1 MKKINL
7 YVFIQIIK
15 SCTLVFFIFV
25 SIAWLLQISRLFS
38 YLNNLQ
44 IDFVNVLFLSFFLI
58 PNLINVTLPFII
70 IFGLIIAFIK
80 FDKDKEIIAI
90 FSLGLSIKEILK
102 PFFLISIIAIFL
114 YLFLNLFFSPYIY
127 DKYKQK
133 EFDLRNSINLDNINI
148 SNFIQLDENLILD
161 FSKKEDVFEDVFIR
175 FIGEN
180 ENIVFAKKAR
190 IIKEPKKFIFNLS
203 EGFKLSFMN
212 NKIEKLEF
220 ENYKLNFPLRNENIY
235 NNKLLFCLK
244 PNIKPL
250 TIENRNNTI
259 STNIN
264 ELELIAGYS
273 FKLVVSGSLI
283 KLIELDASGIET
295 DSTTIGSISDVDG
308 DSNFTLEIADID
320 CKEEFANYFCVDIL
334 THIFTTVPEYHN

>member
-90 FSLGLSIKEILK
+90 YSLGLSIKEILK
-102 PFFLISIIAIFL
+102 PFFLISIITIFL

-220 ENYKLNFPLRNENIY
+220 ENYKLNFPLKNENNY
-235 NNKLLFCLK
+235 NNYDKNTLTLFNLIKYKDYKSLIERMFDTLILLTVIIFFYFN
-244 PNIKPL
+244 NIKD
-250 TIENRNNTI
+250 NKF
-259 STNIN
+259 SIN
-264 ELELIAGYS
+264 
-273 FKLVVSGSLI
+273 
-283 KLIELDASGIET
+283 
-295 DSTTIGSISDVDG
+295 
-308 DSNFTLEIADID
+308 
-320 CKEEFANYFCVDIL
+320 
-334 THIFTTVPEYHN
+334 HIFIYLFLSVLIIIFQNIIKNLDFSLQFSFLLNIINFSIIYLFMLINKFKFK

>member
-15 SCTLVFFIFV
+15 SCTLVFFIFI

-102 PFFLISIIAIFL
+102 PFFLISIITIFL

-220 ENYKLNFPLRNENIY
+220 ENYKLNFPLKNENNY
-235 NNKLLFCLK
+235 NNYDKNTLTLFNLIKYKDYKSLIERMFDTLILLTVIIFFYFN
-244 PNIKPL
+244 NIKD
-250 TIENRNNTI
+250 NKF
-259 STNIN
+259 SIN
-264 ELELIAGYS
+264 
-273 FKLVVSGSLI
+273 
-283 KLIELDASGIET
+283 
-295 DSTTIGSISDVDG
+295 
-308 DSNFTLEIADID
+308 
-320 CKEEFANYFCVDIL
+320 
-334 THIFTTVPEYHN
+334 HIFIYLFLSILIIIFQNIIKNLDFSLQFSFLLNIINVSIIYLFMLINKFKFK

>member
-90 FSLGLSIKEILK
+90 FSLGLSIKEIIK

-220 ENYKLNFPLRNENIY
+220 ENYKLNFPLKNENNY
-235 NNKLLFCLK
+235 NNYDKNTLTLFNLIKYKDYKSMIERMFDTLILLTVIIFFYFN
-244 PNIKPL
+244 NIKD
-250 TIENRNNTI
+250 NKF
-259 STNIN
+259 SIN
-264 ELELIAGYS
+264 
-273 FKLVVSGSLI
+273 
-283 KLIELDASGIET
+283 
-295 DSTTIGSISDVDG
+295 
-308 DSNFTLEIADID
+308 
-320 CKEEFANYFCVDIL
+320 
-334 THIFTTVPEYHN
+334 HIFIYLFFSILIIIFQNIIKNLDFSLQFSFLLNIINFSIIYLFMLINKFKFK

>member
-190 IIKEPKKFIFNLS
+190 IIKEPKKFIFNLA

-220 ENYKLNFPLRNENIY
+220 ENYKLNFPLKNENNY
-235 NNKLLFCLK
+235 NNYDKNTLTLFNLIKYKDYKSMIEKMFDTLILLTVIIFFYFN
-244 PNIKPL
+244 NIKD
-250 TIENRNNTI
+250 NKF
-259 STNIN
+259 SIN
-264 ELELIAGYS
+264 
-273 FKLVVSGSLI
+273 
-283 KLIELDASGIET
+283 
-295 DSTTIGSISDVDG
+295 
-308 DSNFTLEIADID
+308 
-320 CKEEFANYFCVDIL
+320 
-334 THIFTTVPEYHN
+334 HIFIYLFLSILIIIFQNIIKNLDFSLQFSFLLNIINFSIIYLFMLINKFKFK

>member
-25 SIAWLLQISRLFS
+25 SIAWLLQISRLFT
-38 YLNNLQ
+38 YLNNFQ

-102 PFFLISIIAIFL
+102 PFFLISIITIFL

-220 ENYKLNFPLRNENIY
+220 ENYKLNFPLKNENNY
-235 NNKLLFCLK
+235 NNYDKNTLTLFNLIKYKDYKSMIERMFDTLILLTVIIFFYFN
-244 PNIKPL
+244 NIK
-250 TIENRNNTI
+250 NNKF
-259 STNIN
+259 SIN
-264 ELELIAGYS
+264 
-273 FKLVVSGSLI
+273 
-283 KLIELDASGIET
+283 
-295 DSTTIGSISDVDG
+295 
-308 DSNFTLEIADID
+308 
-320 CKEEFANYFCVDIL
+320 
-334 THIFTTVPEYHN
+334 HIFIYLFLSILIIIFQNIIKNLDFSLQFSFLLNIINFSIIYLFMLINKFKFK

>member
-15 SCTLVFFIFV
+15 SCTLVFFIFI

-114 YLFLNLFFSPYIY
+114 NLFLNLFFSPYIY

-220 ENYKLNFPLRNENIY
+220 ENYKLNFPLKNENNY
-235 NNKLLFCLK
+235 NNYDKNTLTLFNLIKYKDYNSMIERMFDTLILLTVIIFFYFN
-244 PNIKPL
+244 NIK
-250 TIENRNNTI
+250 NNKF
-259 STNIN
+259 SIN
-264 ELELIAGYS
+264 
-273 FKLVVSGSLI
+273 
-283 KLIELDASGIET
+283 
-295 DSTTIGSISDVDG
+295 
-308 DSNFTLEIADID
+308 
-320 CKEEFANYFCVDIL
+320 
-334 THIFTTVPEYHN
+334 HIFIYLFISILIIVFQNIIKNLDFSLQFSFLLNIINFSIIYLFMLINKFKFK

>member
-1 MKKINL
+1 
-7 YVFIQIIK
+7 
-15 SCTLVFFIFV
+15 
-25 SIAWLLQISRLFS
+25 
-38 YLNNLQ
+38 LNNLQ

-102 PFFLISIIAIFL
+102 PFFLISIITIFL

-220 ENYKLNFPLRNENIY
+220 ENYKLNFPLKNENNY
-235 NNKLLFCLK
+235 NNYDKNTLTLFNLIKYKDYNSMIERMFDTLILLTVIIFFYFN
-244 PNIKPL
+244 NIKD
-250 TIENRNNTI
+250 NKF
-259 STNIN
+259 SIN
-264 ELELIAGYS
+264 
-273 FKLVVSGSLI
+273 
-283 KLIELDASGIET
+283 
-295 DSTTIGSISDVDG
+295 
-308 DSNFTLEIADID
+308 
-320 CKEEFANYFCVDIL
+320 
-334 THIFTTVPEYHN
+334 HIFIYLFLSILIIIFQNIIKNLDFSLQFSFLLNIINFSIIYLFMLINKFKFK

>member
-15 SCTLVFFIFV
+15 SCTLVFFIFI

-203 EGFKLSFMN
+203 EGFKLSFIN

-220 ENYKLNFPLRNENIY
+220 ENYKLNFPLKNENNY
-235 NNKLLFCLK
+235 NNYDKNTLTLFNLIKYKDYKSMIERMFDTLILLTVIIFFYFN
-244 PNIKPL
+244 NIKD
-250 TIENRNNTI
+250 NKF
-259 STNIN
+259 SIN
-264 ELELIAGYS
+264 
-273 FKLVVSGSLI
+273 
-283 KLIELDASGIET
+283 
-295 DSTTIGSISDVDG
+295 
-308 DSNFTLEIADID
+308 
-320 CKEEFANYFCVDIL
+320 
-334 THIFTTVPEYHN
+334 HIFIYLFLSILIIIFQNIIKNLDFSLQFSFLLNIINFSIIYLFMLINKFKFK

>member
-15 SCTLVFFIFV
+15 SCTLVFFIFI

-38 YLNNLQ
+38 YLNNLK

-102 PFFLISIIAIFL
+102 PFFLISIITVFL

-127 DKYKQK
+127 GKYKQK

-220 ENYKLNFPLRNENIY
+220 ENYKLNFPLKNENNY
-235 NNKLLFCLK
+235 NNYDKNTLTLFNLIKYKDYNSMIERMFDTLILLTVIIFFYFN
-244 PNIKPL
+244 NIKD
-250 TIENRNNTI
+250 NKF
-259 STNIN
+259 S
-264 ELELIAGYS
+264 
-273 FKLVVSGSLI
+273 I
-283 KLIELDASGIET
+283 K
-295 DSTTIGSISDVDG
+295 
-308 DSNFTLEIADID
+308 
-320 CKEEFANYFCVDIL
+320 
-334 THIFTTVPEYHN
+334 HIFIYLFLSILIIIFQNIIKNLDFSLQFSFLLNIINFSIIYLFMLINKFKFKFK

>member
-15 SCTLVFFIFV
+15 SCTLVFFIFI

-102 PFFLISIIAIFL
+102 PFFLFSIITIFL

-220 ENYKLNFPLRNENIY
+220 ENYKLNFPLKNENNY
-235 NNKLLFCLK
+235 NNYDKNTLTLFNLIKYKDYKSMIERMFDTLILLTVIIFFYFN
-244 PNIKPL
+244 NIKD
-250 TIENRNNTI
+250 NKF
-259 STNIN
+259 SIN
-264 ELELIAGYS
+264 
-273 FKLVVSGSLI
+273 
-283 KLIELDASGIET
+283 
-295 DSTTIGSISDVDG
+295 
-308 DSNFTLEIADID
+308 
-320 CKEEFANYFCVDIL
+320 
-334 THIFTTVPEYHN
+334 HIFIYLFLSILIIIFQNIIKNLDFSLQFSFLLNIINFSIIYLFMLINKFKFK

>member
-15 SCTLVFFIFV
+15 SCTLVFFIFI

-80 FDKDKEIIAI
+80 FDKDKEIIAM
-90 FSLGLSIKEILK
+90 FSLGLSIKEIIK
-102 PFFLISIIAIFL
+102 PFFLISIITIFL

-203 EGFKLSFMN
+203 EGFKLSFIN

-220 ENYKLNFPLRNENIY
+220 ENYKLNFPLKNENNY
-235 NNKLLFCLK
+235 NNYDKNTLTLFNLIKYKDYKSMIERMFDTLILLTVIIFFYFN
-244 PNIKPL
+244 NIKD
-250 TIENRNNTI
+250 NKF
-259 STNIN
+259 SIN
-264 ELELIAGYS
+264 
-273 FKLVVSGSLI
+273 
-283 KLIELDASGIET
+283 
-295 DSTTIGSISDVDG
+295 
-308 DSNFTLEIADID
+308 
-320 CKEEFANYFCVDIL
+320 
-334 THIFTTVPEYHN
+334 HIFIYLFFSILIIIFQNIIKNLDFSLQFSFLLNIINFSIIYLFMLINKFKFK

>member
-15 SCTLVFFIFV
+15 SCTLVFFIFI

-102 PFFLISIIAIFL
+102 PFFLISIIAVFL

-203 EGFKLSFMN
+203 EGFKLSFIN

-220 ENYKLNFPLRNENIY
+220 ENYKLNFPLKNENNY
-235 NNKLLFCLK
+235 NNYDKNTLTLFNLIKYKDYKSMIERMFDTLILLTVIIFFYFN
-244 PNIKPL
+244 NIKD
-250 TIENRNNTI
+250 NKF
-259 STNIN
+259 SIN
-264 ELELIAGYS
+264 
-273 FKLVVSGSLI
+273 
-283 KLIELDASGIET
+283 
-295 DSTTIGSISDVDG
+295 
-308 DSNFTLEIADID
+308 
-320 CKEEFANYFCVDIL
+320 
-334 THIFTTVPEYHN
+334 HIFIYLFFSILIIIFQNIIKNLDFSLQFSFLLNIINFSIIYLFMLINKFKFK

>member
-15 SCTLVFFIFV
+15 SCTLVFFIFI

-102 PFFLISIIAIFL
+102 PFFLISIITIFL

-127 DKYKQK
+127 DKYKQR

-220 ENYKLNFPLRNENIY
+220 ENYKLNFPLKNENNY
-235 NNKLLFCLK
+235 NNYDKNTLTLFNLIKYKDYKSMIERMFDTLILLTVIIFFYFN
-244 PNIKPL
+244 NIKD
-250 TIENRNNTI
+250 NKF
-259 STNIN
+259 SIN
-264 ELELIAGYS
+264 
-273 FKLVVSGSLI
+273 
-283 KLIELDASGIET
+283 
-295 DSTTIGSISDVDG
+295 
-308 DSNFTLEIADID
+308 
-320 CKEEFANYFCVDIL
+320 
-334 THIFTTVPEYHN
+334 HIFIYLFLSILIIIFQNIIKNLDFSLQFSFLLNIINFSIIYLFMLINKFKFK

>member
-15 SCTLVFFIFV
+15 SCTLVFFIFI

-102 PFFLISIIAIFL
+102 PFFLISIITVFL

-127 DKYKQK
+127 GKYKEK

-148 SNFIQLDENLILD
+148 SNFIQLDENLIVD

-220 ENYKLNFPLRNENIY
+220 ENYKLNFPLKNENNY
-235 NNKLLFCLK
+235 NNYDKNTLTLFNLIKYKDYKSMIERMFDTLILLTVIIFFYFN
-244 PNIKPL
+244 NIKD
-250 TIENRNNTI
+250 NKF
-259 STNIN
+259 SIN
-264 ELELIAGYS
+264 
-273 FKLVVSGSLI
+273 
-283 KLIELDASGIET
+283 
-295 DSTTIGSISDVDG
+295 
-308 DSNFTLEIADID
+308 
-320 CKEEFANYFCVDIL
+320 
-334 THIFTTVPEYHN
+334 HIFIYLFLSILIIIFQNIIKNLDFSLQFSFLLNIINFSIIYLFMLINKFKFK

>member
-102 PFFLISIIAIFL
+102 PFFLISIITIFL

-220 ENYKLNFPLRNENIY
+220 ENYKLNFPLKNENNY
-235 NNKLLFCLK
+235 NNYDKNTLTLF
-244 PNIKPL
+244 N
-250 TIENRNNTI
+250 
-259 STNIN
+259 
-264 ELELIAGYS
+264 
-273 FKLVVSGSLI
+273 LI
-283 KLIELDASGIET
+283 KYKDYKSMIERMFDTLILLTVIIFFYFNKIKDNKF
-295 DSTTIGSISDVDG
+295 SI
-308 DSNFTLEIADID
+308 N
-320 CKEEFANYFCVDIL
+320 
-334 THIFTTVPEYHN
+334 HIFIYLFLSILIIIFQNIIKNLDFSLQFSFLLNLINFSIIYLFMLINKFKFK

>member
-220 ENYKLNFPLRNENIY
+220 ENYKLNFPLKNENNY
-235 NNKLLFCLK
+235 NNYDKNTLTLFNLIKYKDYKSMIERMFDTLILLTVIIFFYFN
-244 PNIKPL
+244 NIKD
-250 TIENRNNTI
+250 NKF
-259 STNIN
+259 SIN
-264 ELELIAGYS
+264 
-273 FKLVVSGSLI
+273 
-283 KLIELDASGIET
+283 
-295 DSTTIGSISDVDG
+295 
-308 DSNFTLEIADID
+308 
-320 CKEEFANYFCVDIL
+320 
-334 THIFTTVPEYHN
+334 HIFIYLFLSILIIIFQNIIKNLDFSLQFSFLLNIINFSIIYLFMLINKFKFK

>member
-7 YVFIQIIK
+7 YVFKQIIK

-102 PFFLISIIAIFL
+102 PFFLISIITVFL

-127 DKYKQK
+127 GKYKQK

-220 ENYKLNFPLRNENIY
+220 ENYKLNFPLKNENNY
-235 NNKLLFCLK
+235 NNYDKNTLTLFNLIKYKDYKSMIERMFDTLILLTVIIFFYFN
-244 PNIKPL
+244 NIKD
-250 TIENRNNTI
+250 NKF
-259 STNIN
+259 SIN
-264 ELELIAGYS
+264 
-273 FKLVVSGSLI
+273 
-283 KLIELDASGIET
+283 
-295 DSTTIGSISDVDG
+295 
-308 DSNFTLEIADID
+308 
-320 CKEEFANYFCVDIL
+320 
-334 THIFTTVPEYHN
+334 HIFIYLFLSILIIIFQNIIKNLDFSLQFSFLLNIINFSIIYLFMLINKFKFK

>member
-38 YLNNLQ
+38 YLSNLK

-102 PFFLISIIAIFL
+102 PFFLISIITIFL

-220 ENYKLNFPLRNENIY
+220 ENYKLNFPLKNENNY
-235 NNKLLFCLK
+235 NNYDKNTLTLFNLIKYKDYQSMIERMFDTLILLTLIIFFYFN
-244 PNIKPL
+244 NIKD
-250 TIENRNNTI
+250 NKF
-259 STNIN
+259 SIN
-264 ELELIAGYS
+264 
-273 FKLVVSGSLI
+273 
-283 KLIELDASGIET
+283 
-295 DSTTIGSISDVDG
+295 
-308 DSNFTLEIADID
+308 
-320 CKEEFANYFCVDIL
+320 
-334 THIFTTVPEYHN
+334 HIFIYLFLSILIIIFQNIIKNLDFSLQFSFLLNIINFSIIYLFMLINKFKFK

>member
-15 SCTLVFFIFV
+15 SCTLVFFIFI

-220 ENYKLNFPLRNENIY
+220 ENYKLNFPLKNENKY
-235 NNKLLFCLK
+235 NNYDKNALTLFNLIKYKDYKSMIEKMFDTLILLTVIIFFYFN
-244 PNIKPL
+244 NIKD
-250 TIENRNNTI
+250 NKF
-259 STNIN
+259 SIN
-264 ELELIAGYS
+264 
-273 FKLVVSGSLI
+273 
-283 KLIELDASGIET
+283 
-295 DSTTIGSISDVDG
+295 
-308 DSNFTLEIADID
+308 
-320 CKEEFANYFCVDIL
+320 
-334 THIFTTVPEYHN
+334 HIFIYLFLSILIIIFQNIIKNLDFSLQFSFLLNIINFSIIYLFMLINKFKFK

>member
-7 YVFIQIIK
+7 YVFKQIIK
-15 SCTLVFFIFV
+15 SCTLVFFIFI

-102 PFFLISIIAIFL
+102 PFFLISIITIFL

-220 ENYKLNFPLRNENIY
+220 ENYKLNFPLKNENNY
-235 NNKLLFCLK
+235 NNYDKNTLTLFNLIKYKDYKSMIERMFDTLILLTVIIFFYFN
-244 PNIKPL
+244 NIKD
-250 TIENRNNTI
+250 NKF
-259 STNIN
+259 SIN
-264 ELELIAGYS
+264 
-273 FKLVVSGSLI
+273 
-283 KLIELDASGIET
+283 
-295 DSTTIGSISDVDG
+295 
-308 DSNFTLEIADID
+308 
-320 CKEEFANYFCVDIL
+320 
-334 THIFTTVPEYHN
+334 HIFIYLFLSILIIIFQNIIKNLDFSLQFSFLLNIINFSIIYLFMLINKFKFK

>member
-15 SCTLVFFIFV
+15 SCTLVFFIFI

-102 PFFLISIIAIFL
+102 PFFLISIITIFL

-190 IIKEPKKFIFNLS
+190 IIKESKKFIFNLS

-220 ENYKLNFPLRNENIY
+220 ENYKLNFPLKNENNY
-235 NNKLLFCLK
+235 NNYDKNTLTLFNLIKYKDYKSMIERMFDTLILLTVIIFFYFN
-244 PNIKPL
+244 NIKD
-250 TIENRNNTI
+250 NKF
-259 STNIN
+259 SIN
-264 ELELIAGYS
+264 
-273 FKLVVSGSLI
+273 
-283 KLIELDASGIET
+283 
-295 DSTTIGSISDVDG
+295 
-308 DSNFTLEIADID
+308 
-320 CKEEFANYFCVDIL
+320 
-334 THIFTTVPEYHN
+334 HIFIYLFLSILIIIFQNIIKNLDFSLQFSFLLNIINFSIIYLFMLINKFKFK

>member
-80 FDKDKEIIAI
+80 FDKDNEIIAI

-203 EGFKLSFMN
+203 EGFKLSFIN

-220 ENYKLNFPLRNENIY
+220 ENYKLNFPLKNEKNY
-235 NNKLLFCLK
+235 NNYDKNTLTLFNLIKYKDYKSMIERMFDTLILLTVIIFFYFN
-244 PNIKPL
+244 NIKD
-250 TIENRNNTI
+250 NKF
-259 STNIN
+259 SIN
-264 ELELIAGYS
+264 
-273 FKLVVSGSLI
+273 
-283 KLIELDASGIET
+283 
-295 DSTTIGSISDVDG
+295 
-308 DSNFTLEIADID
+308 
-320 CKEEFANYFCVDIL
+320 
-334 THIFTTVPEYHN
+334 HIFIYLFFSILIIIFQNIIKNLDFSLQFSFLLNIINFSIIYLFMLINKFKFK

>member
-15 SCTLVFFIFV
+15 SCTLVFFIFI

-102 PFFLISIIAIFL
+102 PFFLISIITIIL

-220 ENYKLNFPLRNENIY
+220 ENYKLNFPLKNENNY
-235 NNKLLFCLK
+235 NNYDKNTLTLFNLIKYKDYKSMIERMFDTLILLTVIIFFYFN
-244 PNIKPL
+244 NIKD
-250 TIENRNNTI
+250 NKF
-259 STNIN
+259 SIN
-264 ELELIAGYS
+264 
-273 FKLVVSGSLI
+273 
-283 KLIELDASGIET
+283 
-295 DSTTIGSISDVDG
+295 
-308 DSNFTLEIADID
+308 
-320 CKEEFANYFCVDIL
+320 
-334 THIFTTVPEYHN
+334 HIFIYLFLSILIIIFQNIIKNLDLVYNFLFY

>member
-102 PFFLISIIAIFL
+102 PFFLISIITIFL

-161 FSKKEDVFEDVFIR
+161 FSKNKDVFEDVFIR

-220 ENYKLNFPLRNENIY
+220 ENYKLNFPLKNENNY
-235 NNKLLFCLK
+235 NNYDKNTLTLFNLIK
-244 PNIKPL
+244 YKDYNSMIERMFDTLILITVIIFFYFNNIKD
-250 TIENRNNTI
+250 NKF
-259 STNIN
+259 SIN
-264 ELELIAGYS
+264 
-273 FKLVVSGSLI
+273 
-283 KLIELDASGIET
+283 
-295 DSTTIGSISDVDG
+295 
-308 DSNFTLEIADID
+308 
-320 CKEEFANYFCVDIL
+320 
-334 THIFTTVPEYHN
+334 HIFIYLFLSILIIIFQNIIKNLDFSLQFSFLLNIINFSIIYLFMLINKFKFK

>member
-15 SCTLVFFIFV
+15 SCTLVFFIFI

-102 PFFLISIIAIFL
+102 PFFLISIITIFL

-220 ENYKLNFPLRNENIY
+220 ENYKLNFPLKNENNY
-235 NNKLLFCLK
+235 NNYDKNTLTLFNLIKYKDYKSMIERMFDTLILLTVIIFFYFN
-244 PNIKPL
+244 NIK
-250 TIENRNNTI
+250 NNKF
-259 STNIN
+259 SIN
-264 ELELIAGYS
+264 
-273 FKLVVSGSLI
+273 
-283 KLIELDASGIET
+283 
-295 DSTTIGSISDVDG
+295 
-308 DSNFTLEIADID
+308 
-320 CKEEFANYFCVDIL
+320 
-334 THIFTTVPEYHN
+334 HIFIYLFLSILIIIFQNIIKNLDFSLQFSFLLNIINFSIIYLFMSINKFKFK

>member
-15 SCTLVFFIFV
+15 SCTLVFFIFI

-102 PFFLISIIAIFL
+102 PFFLISIITIFL

-220 ENYKLNFPLRNENIY
+220 ENYKLNFPLKNENNY
-235 NNKLLFCLK
+235 NNYDKNTLTLFNLIKYKDYKSMIERMFDTLILLTVIIFFYFN
-244 PNIKPL
+244 NIKD
-250 TIENRNNTI
+250 NKF
-259 STNIN
+259 SIN
-264 ELELIAGYS
+264 
-273 FKLVVSGSLI
+273 
-283 KLIELDASGIET
+283 
-295 DSTTIGSISDVDG
+295 
-308 DSNFTLEIADID
+308 
-320 CKEEFANYFCVDIL
+320 
-334 THIFTTVPEYHN
+334 HIFIYLFLSILIIIFQNIIKNLDFSLQFSFLLNIINFSIIYLFMLINKFKFK

>member
-15 SCTLVFFIFV
+15 SCTLVFFIFI

-38 YLNNLQ
+38 YLSNLK

-220 ENYKLNFPLRNENIY
+220 ENYKLNFPLKNENKY
-235 NNKLLFCLK
+235 NNYDKNALTLFNLIKYKDYKSMIERMFDTLILLTVIIFFYFN
-244 PNIKPL
+244 NIKD
-250 TIENRNNTI
+250 NKF
-259 STNIN
+259 SIN
-264 ELELIAGYS
+264 
-273 FKLVVSGSLI
+273 
-283 KLIELDASGIET
+283 
-295 DSTTIGSISDVDG
+295 
-308 DSNFTLEIADID
+308 
-320 CKEEFANYFCVDIL
+320 
-334 THIFTTVPEYHN
+334 HIFIYLFLSILIIIFQNIIKNLDFSLQFSFLLNIINFSIIYLFMLINKFKFK

>member
-80 FDKDKEIIAI
+80 FDKDKEIIAM
-90 FSLGLSIKEILK
+90 FSLGLSIKEIIK
-102 PFFLISIIAIFL
+102 PIFLISIITIFL

-203 EGFKLSFMN
+203 EGFKLSFIN

-220 ENYKLNFPLRNENIY
+220 ENYKLNFPLKNENNY
-235 NNKLLFCLK
+235 NNYDKNTLTLFNLIKYKDYKSMIERMFDTLILLTVIIFFYFN
-244 PNIKPL
+244 NIKD
-250 TIENRNNTI
+250 NKF
-259 STNIN
+259 SIN
-264 ELELIAGYS
+264 
-273 FKLVVSGSLI
+273 
-283 KLIELDASGIET
+283 
-295 DSTTIGSISDVDG
+295 
-308 DSNFTLEIADID
+308 
-320 CKEEFANYFCVDIL
+320 
-334 THIFTTVPEYHN
+334 HIFIYLFFSILIIIFQNIIKNLDFSLQFSFLLNIINFSIIYLFMLINKFKFK

>member
-102 PFFLISIIAIFL
+102 PFFLISIITIFL

-220 ENYKLNFPLRNENIY
+220 ENYKLNFPLKNENNY
-235 NNKLLFCLK
+235 NNYDKNTLTLFNLIKYKDYNSMIERLFDTLILLTVIIFFYFN
-244 PNIKPL
+244 NIKD
-250 TIENRNNTI
+250 NKF
-259 STNIN
+259 SIN
-264 ELELIAGYS
+264 
-273 FKLVVSGSLI
+273 
-283 KLIELDASGIET
+283 
-295 DSTTIGSISDVDG
+295 
-308 DSNFTLEIADID
+308 
-320 CKEEFANYFCVDIL
+320 
-334 THIFTTVPEYHN
+334 HIFIYLFLSILIIIFQNIIKNLDFSLQFSFLLNIINFSIIYLFMLINKFKFK

>member
-15 SCTLVFFIFV
+15 SCTLVFFIFI

-133 EFDLRNSINLDNINI
+133 EFDLRNSINLNNINI

-220 ENYKLNFPLRNENIY
+220 ENYKLNFPLKNENNY
-235 NNKLLFCLK
+235 NNYDKNTLTLFNLIKYKDYKSMIEKMFDTLILLTVIIFFYFN
-244 PNIKPL
+244 NIKD
-250 TIENRNNTI
+250 NKF
-259 STNIN
+259 SIN
-264 ELELIAGYS
+264 
-273 FKLVVSGSLI
+273 
-283 KLIELDASGIET
+283 
-295 DSTTIGSISDVDG
+295 
-308 DSNFTLEIADID
+308 
-320 CKEEFANYFCVDIL
+320 
-334 THIFTTVPEYHN
+334 HIFIYLFLSILIIIFQNIIKNLDFSLQFSFLLNIINFSIIYLFMLINKFKFK

>member
-38 YLNNLQ
+38 HLNNFQ
-44 IDFVNVLFLSFFLI
+44 IDFINVLFLSFFLI

-102 PFFLISIIAIFL
+102 PFFIISIIITIL

-127 DKYKQK
+127 EKYKQR
-133 EFDLRNSINLDNINI
+133 EFDLRNSINLNNINI

-161 FSKKEDVFEDVFIR
+161 FSKNKDLFEDVFIR

-180 ENIVFAKKAR
+180 ENIIYAKKAT

-203 EGFKLSFMN
+203 KGFKLSFIN
-212 NKIEKLEF
+212 NQIEKLEF
-220 ENYKLNFPLRNENIY
+220 ENYKLNFPVKNKNNY
-235 NNKLLFCLK
+235 NNYDK
-244 PNIKPL
+244 
-250 TIENRNNTI
+250 NTI
-259 STNIN
+259 T
-264 ELELIAGYS
+264 
-273 FKLVVSGSLI
+273 LVSLI
-283 KLIELDASGIET
+283 KYKDFNIMIERMFDTLILLTVI
-295 DSTTIGSISDVDG
+295 IFFYFNNIKKNNFSINQIFIYLFLSILIIIFQNIIKNLNINLKLSFVLNII
-308 DSNFTLEIADID
+308 NFSIVYLFMFMN
-320 CKEEFANYFCVDIL
+320 KFKFK
-334 THIFTTVPEYHN
+334 

>member
-15 SCTLVFFIFV
+15 SCTLVFFIFI

-38 YLNNLQ
+38 YLSNLK

-102 PFFLISIIAIFL
+102 PFFLISIITIFL

-220 ENYKLNFPLRNENIY
+220 ENYKLNFPLKNENNY
-235 NNKLLFCLK
+235 NNYDKNTLTLFNLIKYKDYKSMIEKMFDTLILLTLIIFFYFN
-244 PNIKPL
+244 NIKD
-250 TIENRNNTI
+250 NKF
-259 STNIN
+259 SIN
-264 ELELIAGYS
+264 
-273 FKLVVSGSLI
+273 
-283 KLIELDASGIET
+283 
-295 DSTTIGSISDVDG
+295 
-308 DSNFTLEIADID
+308 
-320 CKEEFANYFCVDIL
+320 
-334 THIFTTVPEYHN
+334 HIFIYLFLSILIIIFQNIIKNLDFSLQFSFLLNIINFSIIYLFMFINKFKFK

>member
-15 SCTLVFFIFV
+15 SCTLVFFIFI

-38 YLNNLQ
+38 YFNNLQ

-80 FDKDKEIIAI
+80 FDKDKEIIAM
-90 FSLGLSIKEILK
+90 FSLGLSIKEIIK
-102 PFFLISIIAIFL
+102 PFFLISIITIFL

-203 EGFKLSFMN
+203 EGFKLSFIN

-220 ENYKLNFPLRNENIY
+220 ENYKLNFPLKNENNY
-235 NNKLLFCLK
+235 NNYDKNTLTLFNLIKYKDYKSMIERMFDTLILLTVIIFFYFN
-244 PNIKPL
+244 NIKD
-250 TIENRNNTI
+250 NKF
-259 STNIN
+259 SIN
-264 ELELIAGYS
+264 
-273 FKLVVSGSLI
+273 
-283 KLIELDASGIET
+283 
-295 DSTTIGSISDVDG
+295 
-308 DSNFTLEIADID
+308 
-320 CKEEFANYFCVDIL
+320 
-334 THIFTTVPEYHN
+334 HIFIYLFFSILIIIFQNIIKNLDFSLQFSFLLNIINFSIIYLFMLINKFKFK

>member
-15 SCTLVFFIFV
+15 SCTLVFFIFI

-90 FSLGLSIKEILK
+90 FSLGLSIKEIIK
-102 PFFLISIIAIFL
+102 PFFLISIITIFL

-203 EGFKLSFMN
+203 EGFKLSFIN

-220 ENYKLNFPLRNENIY
+220 ENYKLNFPLKNENNY
-235 NNKLLFCLK
+235 NNYDKNTLTLFNLIK
-244 PNIKPL
+244 YKDYKSMIERMFDTLILITVIIFFYFNNIKD
-250 TIENRNNTI
+250 NKF
-259 STNIN
+259 SIN
-264 ELELIAGYS
+264 
-273 FKLVVSGSLI
+273 
-283 KLIELDASGIET
+283 
-295 DSTTIGSISDVDG
+295 
-308 DSNFTLEIADID
+308 
-320 CKEEFANYFCVDIL
+320 
-334 THIFTTVPEYHN
+334 HIFIYLFFSILIIIFQNIIKNLDFSLQFSFLLNIINFSIIYLFMLINKFIFK

>member
-44 IDFVNVLFLSFFLI
+44 IDFENVLFLSFFLI

-102 PFFLISIIAIFL
+102 PFFLFSIITIFL

-203 EGFKLSFMN
+203 EGFKLSFIN

-220 ENYKLNFPLRNENIY
+220 ENYKLNFPLKNENNY
-235 NNKLLFCLK
+235 NNYDKNTLTLFNLIKYKDYKSMIERMFDTLILLTVIIFFYFN
-244 PNIKPL
+244 NIKD
-250 TIENRNNTI
+250 NKF
-259 STNIN
+259 SIN
-264 ELELIAGYS
+264 
-273 FKLVVSGSLI
+273 
-283 KLIELDASGIET
+283 
-295 DSTTIGSISDVDG
+295 
-308 DSNFTLEIADID
+308 
-320 CKEEFANYFCVDIL
+320 
-334 THIFTTVPEYHN
+334 HIFIYLFFSILIIIFQNIIKNLDFSLQFSFLLNIINFSIIYLFMLINKFKFK

>member
-15 SCTLVFFIFV
+15 SCTLVFFIFI

-102 PFFLISIIAIFL
+102 PFFLISIITILL
-114 YLFLNLFFSPYIY
+114 YLFLNLFLSPYIY
-127 DKYKQK
+127 NKYKQK

-203 EGFKLSFMN
+203 EGFKLSFMK

-220 ENYKLNFPLRNENIY
+220 ENYKLNFPLKNENNY
-235 NNKLLFCLK
+235 NNYDKNTLTLFNLIKYKDYQSMIERMFDTLILLTVIIFFYFN
-244 PNIKPL
+244 NIKD
-250 TIENRNNTI
+250 NKF
-259 STNIN
+259 SIN
-264 ELELIAGYS
+264 
-273 FKLVVSGSLI
+273 
-283 KLIELDASGIET
+283 
-295 DSTTIGSISDVDG
+295 
-308 DSNFTLEIADID
+308 
-320 CKEEFANYFCVDIL
+320 
-334 THIFTTVPEYHN
+334 HIFIYLFLSILIIIFQNIIKNLDFSLQFSFLLNIINFSIIYLFMLINKFKFK

>member
-1 MKKINL
+1 M
-7 YVFIQIIK
+7 
-15 SCTLVFFIFV
+15 
-25 SIAWLLQISRLFS
+25 
-38 YLNNLQ
+38 NNLQ
-44 IDFVNVLFLSFFLI
+44 IDFENVLFLSFFLI

-102 PFFLISIIAIFL
+102 PFFLISIITIFL

-203 EGFKLSFMN
+203 EGFKLSFIN

-220 ENYKLNFPLRNENIY
+220 ENYKLNFPLKNENNY
-235 NNKLLFCLK
+235 NNYDKNTLTLFNLIKYKDYKSMIERMFDTLILLTVIIFFYFN
-244 PNIKPL
+244 NIKD
-250 TIENRNNTI
+250 NKF
-259 STNIN
+259 SIN
-264 ELELIAGYS
+264 
-273 FKLVVSGSLI
+273 
-283 KLIELDASGIET
+283 
-295 DSTTIGSISDVDG
+295 
-308 DSNFTLEIADID
+308 
-320 CKEEFANYFCVDIL
+320 
-334 THIFTTVPEYHN
+334 HIFIYLFFSILIIIFQNIIKNLDFSLQFSFLLNIINFSIIYLFMLINKFKFK